1 MEFTDFTDLTEEQKA
16 RALACKS
23 SEELIA
29 LAEAE
34 GIELTDEQLAAV
46 AGGWTPCKE
55 FTCDYYS
62 C

>member
-1 MEFTDFTDLTEEQKA
+1 MEFTDLTEEQKA
-16 RALACKS
+16 KALACKS

-34 GIELTDEQLAAV
+34 GIELTDEQMKAV
-46 AGGWTPCKE
+46 SAGWTPCGE
-55 FTCDYYS
+55 LTCGKYT